1 MRRFYTD
8 KIVVHHSVTPQDWD
22 QAKTL
27 DLITRSHKNRGL
39 AYDGNPAYHV
49 IIGKNWQALV
59 RPEDSVG
66 YHSGSW
72 WTNRTSL
79 AVCLVGNFNVDNP
92 TDYQL
97 AKLSDQLKSWKKKY
111 NVQRSKIL
119 LHRNIKS
126 TACPGMKITQDTI
139 TDLLKEDL
147 DSLRKSINGVFRQV
161 FGRNPT
167 PQENAYYLARVGRD
181 IMDRDKLINVMK
193 YWKSRGRT
201 MGK

>member
-1 MRRFYTD
+1 
-8 KIVVHHSVTPQDWD
+8 VTPQAWD

-27 DLITRSHKNRGL
+27 KLITASHKKRGL

-97 AKLSDQLKSWKKKY
+97 AKLGSQLKNWSNKY
-111 NVQRSKIL
+111 NIRRNRIY
-119 LHRNIKS
+119 LHRQVRS
-126 TACPGMKITQDTI
+126 TACPGMKITQQTI
-139 TDLLKEDL
+139 TSVMQEDL
-147 DSLRKSINGVFRQV
+147 DSLRRSVNAVFRQI
-161 FGRNPT
+161 FGRNPNSK
-167 PQENAYYLARVGRD
+167 ENSYYLARIGKD

-193 YWKSRGRT
+193 FWKSRGKT
-201 MGK
+201 MGS